1 MKLHVKAIVFG
12 FKYQNDGSVN
22 LDITANKEDVFEMLD
37 EIKPRVLADYM
48 ARRMKPEEYIG
59 SKLINVL
66 EANGTDKQLND
77 STTNN

>member
-12 FKYQNDGSVN
+12 FKHQNGSVN
-22 LDITANKEDVFEMLD
+22 LDITANTEDVFEMLD

-59 SKLINVL
+59 SKLINVF

>member
-1 MKLHVKAIVFG
+1 MKLHIRASIFG
-12 FKYQNDGSVN
+12 FKHQNDGSVN
-22 LDITANKEDVFEMLD
+22 LDITANTEDVFEMLD

-66 EANGTDKQLND
+66 ETNGTDKQLND